1 MVKRLLH
8 VVASALLLI
17 TTVAV
22 GAKQDPRIGQVESGL
37 LPIAARKLGVPET
50 IIGRMRAYGVPG
62 LSVAVIDGG
71 KIAWARG
78 YGTSDTQSG
87 LPVTTETVF
96 QAASISKPLSAV
108 GVLVLVQR
116 GRLDLNED
124 VNRELR
130 SWKLADNELTRRA
143 PVTIRML
150 LNHTAGLEH
159 SDPGNYVAFSMADRL
174 PSLLQILRGEPPARA
189 GAVRVTSVPGSA
201 FAYSGAGYEV
211 LQQLVTDVS
220 GTSFEDYMQR
230 EVLKPIG
237 MTHSTFS
244 QPLPVSLRS
253 AAATGHYAGGRA
265 LPGRFRVSPELSVA
279 GLWATPTDVARYVIN
294 MQRSYEGAAHEPLN
308 SDMTHRMLIPGM
320 GGRGLGPAIVS
331 NGQWLRFG
339 HDGFNEGFEASF
351 VGYIPQG
358 KGAVVMANSGF
369 AFMLIEE
376 VLDSISRVYG
386 WPDHG
391 ETTQRPP
398 NADFRQQQVL
408 PVLTDM
414 LSRSAG
420 QYQFND
426 RVELRIYPRKGRLFL
441 EWQDNGTAEI
451 FATPGGRFFCPQL
464 WMSELGSPWLR
475 FVTGQKGRVSKI
487 IAGVDESMEIP
498 RVVSAAAGS

>member
-1 MVKRLLH
+1 MIERLLD
-8 VVASALLLI
+8 VIALTSLLAA
-17 TTVAV
+17 TVAV
-22 GAKQDPRIGQVESGL
+22 GAELDPRIGRVENGL
-37 LPIAARKLGVPET
+37 LPIAAKTVGVPDT
-50 IIGRMRAYGVPG
+50 ITDRMRAYGVPG

-78 YGTSDTQSG
+78 YGISDMSSG
-87 LPVTTETVF
+87 RPVTTVTLF
-96 QAASISKPLSAV
+96 QAASISKPISAV
-108 GVLVLVQR
+108 GVLALVQR
-116 GRLDLNED
+116 RRLDLDEN

-130 SWKLADNELTRRA
+130 SWKLADNEFTRRA

-150 LNHTAGLEH
+150 LNHTAGVEH
-159 SDPGNYVAFSMADRL
+159 SDANNYVAFSMADRL
-174 PSLLQILRGEPPARA
+174 PSLLEILRGEPPARA
-189 GAVRVTSVPGSA
+189 GAVRVMSVPGST

-230 EVLKPIG
+230 EVLQPIG
-237 MTHSTFS
+237 MAHSTFS
-244 QPLPVSLRS
+244 QPLPVSLLP
-253 AAATGHYAGGRA
+253 AAASGHYAGGQG

-279 GLWATPTDVARYVIN
+279 GLWSTPTDIARYVIN
-294 MQRSYEGAAHEPLN
+294 VQRSYEGVVQEPLN
-308 SDMTHRMLIPGM
+308 SDMTRQMLTPGS
-320 GGRGLGPAIVS
+320 GGRGLGPAMAG
-331 NGQWLRFG
+331 NGKWLRFG

-398 NADFRQQQVL
+398 DADFRQQRVL
-408 PVLTDM
+408 PVPADM

-420 QYQFND
+420 QYRLND
-426 RVELRIYPRKGRLFL
+426 RLVLRIHPRKSRLFL
-441 EWQDNGTAEI
+441 DWPGNGSAEI
-451 FATPGGRFFCPQL
+451 FATAGGRFFCTPL
-464 WMSELGSPWLR
+464 WLSELGSPWLR
-475 FVTGQKGRVSKI
+475 FVTGPNGQVSKI
-487 IAGVDESMEIP
+487 VAGFGESIEMP
-498 RVVSAAAGS
+498 RTD